1 MLSIW
6 SVLQYV
12 LWALEKNVYF
22 TCVGWSLLQILTRFC
37 QWMGLVDS
45 SVSFVIFCLVV
56 SLVVDTCML
65 KFSAVSADSI
75 VCVCVV
81 VIFIGVQLIHNVV
94 LVSGVP
100 QNKSVIYIHVYSF
113 RFFSLIGHYRVLN
126 RVPCSMQQQ
135 VFISYLFYTQ
145 QCVYINPTL
154 PIYSSPTSSPGSHKF
169 VL

>member
-45 SVSFVIFCLVV
+45 SVSLVIFCLVV

-113 RFFSLIGHYRVLN
+113 RFFSLIYVVAGLYQLSILYIAVCIYQSHSPNLFLPY
-126 RVPCSMQQQ
+126 
-135 VFISYLFYTQ
+135 FIPWQ
-145 QCVYINPTL
+145 P
-154 PIYSSPTSSPGSHKF
+154 
-169 VL
+169 